1 MNYFGDLNSFHFLR
15 PYWFFALLPVLIL
28 LWRLAKKRS
37 AGASWQNL
45 IHPDLLPLLLLG
57 EEKSAHR
64 FPLVLL
70 TLVWL
75 ITVIA
80 LAGPVWQQLPQAV
93 KKRMDA
99 QVLVLD
105 LSLSMLATDIAPNR
119 AARAKHKLM
128 DILKYR
134 QEGLTGLVV
143 YSGDAHVVSPLTDD
157 TQTILSLAPSLGPEL
172 MSVPGSNAAAAL
184 SRALELLQNAQSTE
198 GSILFITDG
207 IEEEQIPLMEQ
218 ALANTPYRLS
228 LLGVGTAKGA
238 PIKLPGGDY
247 FKDKNHTI
255 VIPTLNRDPLISL
268 CKGQYSDLSND
279 DSDIKRLM
287 STDNTHFKN
296 DQYQETQRQFDLWQ
310 EEGPWL
316 VLLLLPFASL
326 AFRRGWLG
334 LLLLGLLSFS
344 ALSPSP
350 AHAMEWSELWQT
362 PDQKGQKLYNKGEY
376 ESAAKTFNTP
386 EWKASSFYKGGNFE
400 AAYKEFAKKN
410 DADALYNQA
419 NAQAKAGQLEAA
431 LSLYEKA
438 LEMRP
443 DNKDTQFNRDLV
455 KKLLEQQKQNNA
467 QSPNQD
473 GKQADKPG
481 ENSSQQE
488 NATRDNAAQNKS
500 SEGNPSEQK
509 TNSDDT
515 QSPSSDQNTADSQ
528 KPSEQQNT
536 PSNPK
541 SESSQA
547 ETQKEPNPSK
557 SESNTKT
564 SSDEKS
570 ASEQADMSAQEK
582 QQELDQWLRRIPDE
596 PGGLLRRKFFIES
609 RRKQT
614 QVPEQTW

>member
-1 MNYFGDLNSFHFLR
+1 MDYLGDLSQFHFLR

-28 LWRLAKKRS
+28 LWYLVKKRS
-37 AGASWQNL
+37 AGASWQKL
-45 IHPDLLPLLLLG
+45 IHPDLLPLLLL
-57 EEKSAHR
+57 EENKTAHR
-64 FPLVLL
+64 LPLVLL
-70 TLVWL
+70 TLAWL

-93 KKRMDA
+93 KKRVDA
-99 QVLVLD
+99 QILVLD

-119 AARAKHKLM
+119 VTRAKHKLM
-128 DILKYR
+128 DILKSR

-157 TQTILSLAPSLGPEL
+157 AQTIVSLAPSLGPEL

-184 SRALELLQNAQSTE
+184 RKALELLQNAQSTE

-207 IEEEQIPLMEQ
+207 IEEEQISLMKQ
-218 ALANTPYRLS
+218 SLANTPYRLS
-228 LLGVGTAKGA
+228 ILGVGTAKGA

-247 FKDKNHTI
+247 LKDKNHTI
-255 VIPTLNRDPLISL
+255 VIPTLNRDQLISL
-268 CKGQYSDLSND
+268 SKGVYSDLSND

-287 STDNTHFKN
+287 RTDPIHLKN

-316 VLLLLPFASL
+316 VLLLLPIASL
-326 AFRRGWLG
+326 AFRRGYLG
-334 LLLLGLLSFS
+334 LMLLGLLSFS

-350 AHAMEWSELWQT
+350 AHAMQWSELWQT

-376 ESAAKTFNTP
+376 QSAAKTFNNP
-386 EWKASSFYKGGNFE
+386 EWKASSFYKGGDFE
-400 AAYKEFAKKN
+400 EAYKEFAKKN

-431 LSLYEKA
+431 LNLYEKS

-467 QSPNQD
+467 QSPDQE
-473 GKQADKPG
+473 GKQTDESG
-481 ENSSQQE
+481 ESSSQQE
-488 NATRDNAAQNKS
+488 NSSQNNTAQNKDS
-500 SEGNPSEQK
+500 QGNPSEQK
-509 TNSDDT
+509 TNNDDR
-515 QSPSSDQNTADSQ
+515 QSSSSDQNTADSQ
-528 KPSEQQNT
+528 KPSEQQNN
-536 PSNPK
+536 PSDLK
-541 SESSQA
+541 SESST
-547 ETQKEPNPSK
+547 E
-557 SESNTKT
+557 T
-564 SSDEKS
+564 SSEEQS
-570 ASEQADMSAQEK
+570 ASEQADVSAQEK

-614 QVPEQTW
+614 QVPEQIW